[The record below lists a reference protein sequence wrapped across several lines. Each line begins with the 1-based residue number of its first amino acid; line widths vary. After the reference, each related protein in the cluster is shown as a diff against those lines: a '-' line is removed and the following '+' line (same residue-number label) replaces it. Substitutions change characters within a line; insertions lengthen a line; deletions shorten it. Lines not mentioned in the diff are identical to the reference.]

1 MATGTPPAPAPAE
14 SPDLAQILAALQDLT
29 QKVEA
34 KDAQIEALTA
44 QVERAK
50 AATPRIV
57 RRPGDDPHNVES
69 RRARVT
75 AGMKTGESRG
85 GGEQLPIDAHGKR
98 IPTELLDRYGPK
110 YEAGDEVRIRR
121 DVARDGFPGGQTWG
135 DVLDKQRC
143 AGVGVVLRQSFLT
156 KLGEWKYVCH
166 FPGLT
171 RRERGDGFYDSEIE
185 PAA

>member
-14 SPDLAQILAALQDLT
+14 SPDLATVLAALQDLT

-34 KDAQIEALTA
+34 KDAQIDALTA

-57 RRPGDDPHNVES
+57 RRPGDDPHNVEA
-69 RRARVT
+69 RRARAT
-75 AGMKTGESRG
+75 AGMKRGESRG
-85 GGEQLPIDAHGKR
+85 GVEQLPIDAHGKR
-98 IPTELLDRYGPK
+98 IPTELLDRFGPK

-121 DVARDGFPGGQTWG
+121 DVQRDGFPGEQTWG

-143 AGVGVVLRQSFLT
+143 EGVGVVLRQSFLT
-156 KLGEWKYVCH
+156 KLGEWKYICH

-171 RRERGDGFYDSEIE
+171 RRERGDGFYDGEIT
-185 PAA
+185 AA